1 MADPS
6 EPREPED
13 PPPSYRVYGSG
24 SRSRARRPDPP
35 RATPRASRQHT
46 RPAGGEAPGY
56 TLYRSKPRG
65 LRERL
70 RGEEGGLAQPGGDRG
85 GRRPG
90 RRTRRSGG
98 GRPVTP
104 RRVAKWV
111 ALAVAGWLAL
121 SLVLFLVSAYIETGK
136 VSDATGNA
144 VAGGGFPPFTATTIL
159 VLGSDARPKGSK
171 EPGAAT
177 SGKRSDTMMLVRAG
191 GGQANKLS
199 IPRDTVVNI
208 PGVPGR
214 HKINAAYGFGGAALA
229 VKTVERFTGI
239 DVDHVVEVNFENF
252 PKFIDALGGVDVTTG
267 CVVSDING
275 GTRNGGYSLRLRKGE
290 NHLDGKQALA
300 LARTRKNQCAPNEND
315 LTRAKRQQQILA
327 GIKGALLSPT
337 TFFRLPW
344 VAWRAP
350 QAIRTDMGGF
360 SLLGVGA
367 GLAIAGSPPP
377 QVLKPDGVEAADGG
391 IGVTISDGEV
401 RRAIRRFKD
410 G

>member
-24 SRSRARRPDPP
+24 RRSRARRPDPP
-35 RATPRASRQHT
+35 PAARGAPRQGS
-46 RPAGGEAPGY
+46 RPADGEGPGY

-70 RGEEGGLAQPGGDRG
+70 QGEEGGLAEPGRDGG
-85 GRRPG
+85 GRRRRG
-90 RRTRRSGG
+90 RPRRPG
-98 GRPVTP
+98 GRAPVTP
-104 RRVAKWV
+104 KRVLKWV
-111 ALAVAGWLAL
+111 ALAVAGWLAF
-121 SLVLFLVSAYIETGK
+121 SLVLFLVSAYIESSK
-136 VSDATGNA
+136 VPDVTKNA

-177 SGKRSDTMMLVRAG
+177 AGKRSDTMMLVRAG

-199 IPRDTVVNI
+199 IPRDTVVDV

-229 VKTVERFTGI
+229 VKTVERYTGV

-300 LARTRKNQCAPNEND
+300 LARTRKNRCAPNEND
-315 LTRAKRQQQILA
+315 LTRARRQQQILA
-327 GIKGALLSPT
+327 GIKGALFSPT

-344 VAWRAP
+344 VAWTAP

-391 IGVTISDGEV
+391 IGVTVSDGEK
-401 RRAIRRFKD
+401 RREIRRFMD